1 MDDKIAWADIP
12 PGHVGPLT
20 EETQQEE
27 TVVAEPVS
35 APIVAEADDDSV
47 SSMELDSSGPL
58 ILKSFQPSKM
68 KLFIV

>member
-27 TVVAEPVS
+27 TVAESVP
-35 APIVAEADDDSV
+35 AGRKDDELTQSDNDSV
-47 SSMELDSSGPL
+47 SSMELDSEGTDKPNL
-58 ILKSFQPSKM
+58 WLY
-68 KLFIV
+68 LGL